1 MSAPP
6 AAPPVNA
13 LATRVV
19 RAPPPPGTALLP
31 LDQLIDGSCVE
42 WQPLPPLRAAGLV
55 LLRSG
60 DAVRGFIN
68 LCPHFALPLNTPGA
82 GFLMAGPGNVMCVHH
97 CAVFRCSDG
106 LCIDGPAAGRSLVT
120 VPLAIVDGMVHVAA

>member
-1 MSAPP
+1 MSESP
-6 AAPPVNA
+6 AAPPVQA

-19 RAPPPPGTALLP
+19 RVPPPPGTALMP
-31 LDQLIDGSCVE
+31 LDQLPDGVCVA
-42 WQPLPPLRAAGLV
+42 WQPTQPLRAAGLL

-60 DAVRGFIN
+60 TDVTGFIN
-68 LCPHFALPLNTPGA
+68 LCPHFALPLNSPGS
-82 GFLMAGPGNVMCVHH
+82 GVLMAGPAAVMCVHH

-106 LCIDGPAAGRSLVT
+106 LCIDGPAAGRSLAA